1 MRTEEILLMLL
12 SAFFTGFAVGLNNKA
27 STRRQRF
34 IRFASDVLMHGIS
47 GAILGALSTLYFDD
61 LLIICAIAAIGG
73 MFGQQLIRAIGNRLL
88 KKHFPIEDDDND
100 EDCI

>member
-1 MRTEEILLMLL
+1 MKTEEILLMLL

-73 MFGQQLIRAIGNRLL
+73 MFGQQLIRSIGNRAL
-88 KKHFPIEDDDND
+88 KKYFKTNNND
-100 EDCI
+100 EEDCL